1 MRSITMGLSCL
12 LALASVFSAEA
23 QTAVDNGY
31 RGGAQGGGVGLA
43 AVGFDQWY
51 EMTWGVEGCCDGYSG
66 CDNSIMDPGT
76 TPWTLT
82 VPAGQTRIL
91 EVCDGFQ
98 SGDSFTVYDN
108 ETPIG
113 DTSVVG
119 QGANIDCNLDASM
132 ASPAMSHASFT
143 LTAGQHS
150 ITICPSNSPFG
161 GGAAFFRI
169 SAPPSNGGGEET
181 TTPPATGADFL
192 VKKTLVTLSKPLCGR
207 KFIVWVQVE
216 NIGSAKG
223 DAGYLSLTV
232 DGRYF
237 GAVKVGSLEA
247 KGVREITKQSFK
259 TYKKIVKF
267 TNVKIAKE
275 YSPTVLNLNVDCY
288 NATQEQNENN
298 NTATKNVS
306 CK

>member
-1 MRSITMGLSCL
+1 MSW
-12 LALASVFSAEA
+12 
-23 QTAVDNGY
+23 D
-31 RGGAQGGGVGLA
+31 
-43 AVGFDQWY
+43 D
-51 EMTWGVEGCCDGYSG
+51 EGCCDGYSG
-66 CDNSIMDPGT
+66 CDIGITDPGIP
-76 TPWTLT
+76 PWTFT
-82 VPAGQTRIL
+82 VPAGETRIMA
-91 EVCDGFQ
+91 VCDGFN

-108 ETPIG
+108 EIPLG
-113 DTSVVG
+113 DTSEVDVG
-119 QGANIDCNLDASM
+119 TDIDCDPDACM
-132 ASPAMSHASFT
+132 TNPLMSHASFT
-143 LTAGQHS
+143 LAAGPHS
-150 ITICPSNSPFG
+150 ITICPSNRLQG
-161 GGAAFFRI
+161 GGAGFFRI
-169 SAPPSNGGGEET
+169 SSPPSNGGGGSSG
-181 TTPPATGADFL
+181 PSSGADFR

-232 DGRYF
+232 DGKYF

-288 NATQEQNENN
+288 DATQEQNENN
-298 NTATKNVS
+298 NSVTKNVS